1 MVLELVWLV
10 LGLREVLATM
20 ALTTSFTIN
29 TTTNSNN
36 SISSIVLLALRGAP
50 GVSKVL
56 RWSYKAAFTVFC
68 LSYCVPRKTHVTKS
82 TCVPAK
88 RRFAPSWSLWDENKI
103 FGAMVSILP
112 CKLCHVQCKMCFG
125 QQCGVD
131 LIWIFKKRSAQFSKN
146 LLGLSSIR
154 GQRKLFQWKKPND
167 FPADFRKMFPKTLLI
182 FFSRRSQKYWPCLTN
197 FNQY

>member
-20 ALTTSFTIN
+20 ALTTLSTTN
-29 TTTNSNN
+29 TTNSNN

-68 LSYCVPRKTHVTKS
+68 LSYCVPRITHVTKS

-88 RRFAPSWSLWDENKI
+88 RRFAPWSSLWDENKI
-103 FGAMVSILP
+103 FGGMVSILP
-112 CKLCHVQCKMCFG
+112 CKLCDVQCKMCFG

-131 LIWIFKKRSAQFSKN
+131 LIWIFKKKERTIF
-146 LLGLSSIR
+146 
-154 GQRKLFQWKKPND
+154 KKPSGFELNK
-167 FPADFRKMFPKTLLI
+167 RSKEIISVKKT
-182 FFSRRSQKYWPCLTN
+182 
-197 FNQY
+197 

>member
-20 ALTTSFTIN
+20 ALTTSSTT
-29 TTTNSNN
+29 TTTNSNS

-88 RRFAPSWSLWDENKI
+88 RRFAPWSSLWDENKI

-112 CKLCHVQCKMCFG
+112 CKLCDVQCKTCFG
-125 QQCGVD
+125 LQCGVD
-131 LIWIFKKRSAQFSKN
+131 LIWIFTKKERTIF
-146 LLGLSSIR
+146 
-154 GQRKLFQWKKPND
+154 KKPSRFELNKRLKD
-167 FPADFRKMFPKTLLI
+167 IISVKKSLTISQLI
-182 FFSRRSQKYWPCLTN
+182 SEKCFLKHF
-197 FNQY
+197 

>member
-20 ALTTSFTIN
+20 ALTTSSTTN
-29 TTTNSNN
+29 TTNSNS
-36 SISSIVLLALRGAP
+36 SISSIALLALRGAP

-68 LSYCVPRKTHVTKS
+68 LSYCVPRKKTHVTKS

-88 RRFAPSWSLWDENKI
+88 RRFAPWSSLWDENKI

-112 CKLCHVQCKMCFG
+112 CKLCDVQCKMCFG
-125 QQCGVD
+125 QHNVA
-131 LIWIFKKRSAQFSKN
+131 LIWFEFSKKKRSAQYSKI

-167 FPADFRKMFPKTLLI
+167 FPVDFRKMFPKTH
-182 FFSRRSQKYWPCLTN
+182 
-197 FNQY
+197 

>member
-20 ALTTSFTIN
+20 ALTTSSTTN
-29 TTTNSNN
+29 TTNSNN

-88 RRFAPSWSLWDENKI
+88 RRFAPSWSLWYENKI

-112 CKLCHVQCKMCFG
+112 CKLCHVQC
-125 QQCGVD
+125 VLD
-131 LIWIFKKRSAQFSKN
+131 NSVVLIWRFSKKN
-146 LLGLSSIR
+146 LGLSSRR
-154 GQRKLFQWKKPND
+154 GQRKSFQWNKR
-167 FPADFRKMFPKTLLI
+167 FPSWFEKDVF
-182 FFSRRSQKYWPCLTN
+182 
-197 FNQY
+197 